1 MSKKLKQTYFK
12 VSYLDFDQFNSWL
25 CKASTDLK
33 RDANFVKFIYLS
45 ATLVLWQLKVIWTT
59 KLIRNLSW
67 VSSKKIKNFF
77 DKQTKDNVEPTNKDV
92 PSDTPDEFVV
102 VVSTVSS
109 AETRSTIPCRL
120 LDDEKLT
127 AEIWWAI
134 KHVNC
139 GYSDNSVTDSINTF
153 KVMFLD
159 SKIAS
164 KMGLGKEK
172 LKYLVNYG
180 IAPFLA
186 EGWKKEVSESE

>member
-109 AETRSTIPCRL
+109 AETRSTIPCSL

-127 AEIWWAI
+127 AEIWWAL
-134 KHVNC
+134 KHVVC

>member
-102 VVSTVSS
+102 VASTVSS
-109 AETRSTIPCRL
+109 AETRSTIPCSL

>member
-102 VVSTVSS
+102 VISTVSS
-109 AETRSTIPCRL
+109 AETRSTIPCSL

-153 KVMFLD
+153 KAMFLD

>member
-45 ATLVLWQLKVIWTT
+45 ATLVLWQLKIIWTT

-67 VSSKKIKNFF
+67 VSSKKIKTFF

-109 AETRSTIPCRL
+109 AETRSTIPCSL

-134 KHVNC
+134 KHVVC

>member
-25 CKASTDLK
+25 CKASADLK

-109 AETRSTIPCRL
+109 AETRSTIPCSL

>member
-109 AETRSTIPCRL
+109 AETRSTIPCSL

-134 KHVNC
+134 KHVVC

>member
-1 MSKKLKQTYFK
+1 MSKKLKQKYFK

-77 DKQTKDNVEPTNKDV
+77 DKQTKYNVEPTNKDV
-92 PSDTPDEFVV
+92 PLDTPDEFVV

>member
-109 AETRSTIPCRL
+109 AETRSTIPCSL

>member
-77 DKQTKDNVEPTNKDV
+77 DKQTKYNVEPTNKDV
-92 PSDTPDEFVV
+92 PLDTPDEFVV

>member
-109 AETRSTIPCRL
+109 AETRSTIPCSL

-127 AEIWWAI
+127 TEIWWAL
-134 KHVNC
+134 KHVVR

>member
-45 ATLVLWQLKVIWTT
+45 AALVLWQLKIIWTT

-67 VSSKKIKNFF
+67 VSSKKIKTFF

-109 AETRSTIPCRL
+109 AETRSTIPCSL

-134 KHVNC
+134 KHVVC

>member
-33 RDANFVKFIYLS
+33 RDANFVKFICLS

-109 AETRSTIPCRL
+109 AETRSTIPCSL

-134 KHVNC
+134 KHVVC

>member
-77 DKQTKDNVEPTNKDV
+77 DKQTKDTVEPTNKDV
-92 PSDTPDEFVV
+92 PSDTPDEIVV

-109 AETRSTIPCRL
+109 AETRFTIPCSL

-127 AEIWWAI
+127 AEIWWAL
-134 KHVNC
+134 KHVVC

-164 KMGLGKEK
+164 KMGET
-172 LKYLVNYG
+172 
-180 IAPFLA
+180 
-186 EGWKKEVSESE
+186 

>member
-45 ATLVLWQLKVIWTT
+45 ATQVLWQLKVIWTT

-77 DKQTKDNVEPTNKDV
+77 DKQTKDYVEPTNKDV

-109 AETRSTIPCRL
+109 AETRSTIPCSL

-134 KHVNC
+134 KHVVC

>member
-25 CKASTDLK
+25 CKASADLK

-109 AETRSTIPCRL
+109 AETRSTIPCSL

-134 KHVNC
+134 KHVVC

>member
-109 AETRSTIPCRL
+109 AETRSTIPCSL

-139 GYSDNSVTDSINTF
+139 GYSDNSVTDSLNTF

>member
-33 RDANFVKFIYLS
+33 RDANFVNFIYLS

-109 AETRSTIPCRL
+109 AETRSTIPCSL

-134 KHVNC
+134 KHVVC

>member
-33 RDANFVKFIYLS
+33 RDANFVNFIYLS

-102 VVSTVSS
+102 VISTVSS
-109 AETRSTIPCRL
+109 AETRSTIPCSL

>member
-33 RDANFVKFIYLS
+33 RDANFVNFIYLS

-109 AETRSTIPCRL
+109 AETRSTIPCSL

>member
-59 KLIRNLSW
+59 KLIRNSSW

-109 AETRSTIPCRL
+109 AETRSTIPCSL